1 MESNDLHRGGSGEG
15 WTSQYVSFN
24 RSCLQWLGIV
34 DSGSSSA
41 LNQTEL
47 SVSFSPFITTFPICA
62 YEKWLAVTHMHK
74 RIHTHILLLIMS
86 NIRWWNKHCQV
97 MGENLAASPPT
108 PSKTSGSQ
116 GHTHQ
121 LSHHY
126 TLVHSTA
133 SVLSILNQAGTK
145 LISLS
150 PLFSCVSGC
159 WIFCD

>member
-1 MESNDLHRGGSGEG
+1 MESNDLHIRGSDEG
-15 WTSQYVSFN
+15 WPSQSLSFN

-41 LNQTEL
+41 LNQTQL
-47 SVSFSPFITTFPICA
+47 CFFFPIHYHLPNLCLL
-62 YEKWLAVTHMHK
+62 EMTCLNTHAQK
-74 RIHTHILLLIMS
+74 NTHTHILLLIIL

-97 MGENLAASPPT
+97 MGENLAAFPPT

-116 GHTHQ
+116 GHTLQ

-150 PLFSCVSGC
+150 SLFSCLSGC